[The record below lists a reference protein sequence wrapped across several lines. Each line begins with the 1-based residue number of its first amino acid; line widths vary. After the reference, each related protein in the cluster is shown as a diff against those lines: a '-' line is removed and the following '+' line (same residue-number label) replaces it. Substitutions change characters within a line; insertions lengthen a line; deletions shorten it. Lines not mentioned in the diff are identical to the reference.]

1 MNTDLSI
8 SRRIGR
14 LLEVF
19 STLRYRNMRLFWS
32 GLLAQVA
39 GQQMMMVTIGWLTFE
54 LTGSPLMLG
63 IINLLQA
70 APRIILNL
78 LGGALADRWNQRTLI
93 ILSQFASMLVLFAFA
108 SLTLTG
114 NIEVWHLGAGA
125 LLIGFFHAMD
135 EPSRASLFPHLLPR
149 RDLLPT
155 AVPLVSMAWQ
165 LSRLT
170 APAIAGFV
178 IHAAGAGTSF
188 FISAVGAAL
197 MITTIRLLQVGHI
210 PRDNRGSILQSISE
224 GMKYAWG
231 YDVFRI
237 VIGMAFFNSLLAM
250 GYILMLPV
258 FAADVFEVDSR
269 GLGLLYSF
277 GGAGGIVALLTVS
290 KLIKRFGAG
299 KVILGGI
306 LVLNSSLIAF
316 ALSPSFALALAFMTL
331 VGFAGHVYLTG
342 GEVLLQMLV
351 PDELRGR
358 VMGLYQSLWS
368 IMPLGAA
375 LLNSVAEYA
384 GAPVALAGG
393 SATVLLFALVVGL
406 PNKALRSSRVEL
418 DQPSPDRASKNQ
430 A

>member
-1 MNTDLSI
+1 MNANPSLS
-8 SRRIGR
+8 SRIGR
-14 LLEVF
+14 LLDVF

-39 GQQMMMVTIGWLTFE
+39 GQQMMTVTIGWLAFE
-54 LTGSPLMLG
+54 LTESPLALG
-63 IINLLQA
+63 IINLLLA
-70 APRIILNL
+70 APRIVLNL
-78 LGGALADRWNQRTLI
+78 VGGALADRWDQRTLI
-93 ILSQFASMLVLFAFA
+93 VIGQSLAMVVLLALA
-108 SLTLTG
+108 TLTLTG
-114 NIEVWHLGAGA
+114 NVEVWHLGAGA
-125 LLIGFFHAMD
+125 LLIGFFHALE

-155 AVPLVSMAWQ
+155 AVPLISMAWQ

-188 FISAVGAAL
+188 FISAAGGAL
-197 MITTIRLLQVGHI
+197 MITMIRLLQVGRI
-210 PRDNRGSILQSISE
+210 PRDQRGSILQSISE

-258 FAADVFEVDSR
+258 FAADVFQVDSR

-277 GGAGGIVALLTVS
+277 GGVGGIVALLTVS
-290 KLIKRFGAG
+290 KMVRRLGPG

-306 LVLNSSLIAF
+306 IVLNSALIAF
-316 ALSPSFALALAFMTL
+316 ALSPSFELALAFMTL

-375 LLNSVAEYA
+375 LLNSIAEFA
-384 GAPVALAGG
+384 GAPLALAGG
-393 SATVLLFALVVGL
+393 SATVLLFALVIGL
-406 PNKALRSSRVEL
+406 PNKALRSSSVET
-418 DQPSPDRASKNQ
+418 PAEPERAGQ

>member
-1 MNTDLSI
+1 
-8 SRRIGR
+8 
-14 LLEVF
+14 
-19 STLRYRNMRLFWS
+19 MRLFWS

-39 GQQMMMVTIGWLTFE
+39 GQQMMTVTIGWLAFE
-54 LTGSPLMLG
+54 LTESPLALG
-63 IINLLQA
+63 IINLLLA
-70 APRIILNL
+70 APRIVLNL
-78 LGGALADRWNQRTLI
+78 VGGALADRWDQRTLI
-93 ILSQFASMLVLFAFA
+93 VIGQSLAMVVLLALA
-108 SLTLTG
+108 TLTLTG
-114 NIEVWHLGAGA
+114 NVEVWHLGAGA
-125 LLIGFFHAMD
+125 LLIGFFHALE

-155 AVPLVSMAWQ
+155 AVPLISMAWQ

-188 FISAVGAAL
+188 FISAAGGAL
-197 MITTIRLLQVGHI
+197 MITMIRLLQVGRI
-210 PRDNRGSILQSISE
+210 PRDQRGSILQSISE

-258 FAADVFEVDSR
+258 FAADVFQVDSR

-277 GGAGGIVALLTVS
+277 GGVGGIVALLTVS
-290 KLIKRFGAG
+290 KMVRRLGPG

-306 LVLNSSLIAF
+306 IVLNSALIAF
-316 ALSPSFALALAFMTL
+316 ALSPSFELALAFMTL

-375 LLNSVAEYA
+375 LLNSIAEFA
-384 GAPVALAGG
+384 GAPLALAGG
-393 SATVLLFALVVGL
+393 SATVLLFALVIGL
-406 PNKALRSSRVEL
+406 PNKALRSSSVET
-418 DQPSPDRASKNQ
+418 PAEPERAGQ

>member
-78 LGGALADRWNQRTLI
+78 LGGALADRWNQRNLI

-188 FISAVGAAL
+188 FISAAGAAL
-197 MITTIRLLQVGHI
+197 MITTIRLLQVGRI
-210 PRDNRGSILQSISE
+210 PRDKRGSILQSISE

-393 SATVLLFALVVGL
+393 SATVLLFALVIGL
-406 PNKALRSSRVEL
+406 PNKALRSSRVEI
-418 DQPSPDRASKNQ
+418 PSESGQ
-430 A
+430 AG

>member
-1 MNTDLSI
+1 MNANPPTS
-8 SRRIGR
+8 SRIGR

-19 STLRYRNMRLFWS
+19 SALRYRNMRLFWS

-39 GQQMMMVTIGWLTFE
+39 GQQMMVVTMGWLTFE
-54 LTGSPLMLG
+54 LTGSPLTLG

-70 APRIILNL
+70 APRITLNL
-78 LGGALADRWNQRTLI
+78 LGGALADRWDQRTLI
-93 ILSQFASMLVLFAFA
+93 ILSQLAAMLVLLVIA

-114 NIEVWHLGAGA
+114 HIEVWHLGAGA
-125 LLIGFFHAMD
+125 LLIGFFHALD

-165 LSRLT
+165 VSRLT

-188 FISAVGAAL
+188 FISAAGAAL
-197 MITTIRLLQVGHI
+197 MITTIRLLNVDRI
-210 PRDNRGSILQSISE
+210 PRDKRGSILQSISE

-231 YDVFRI
+231 YGVFRI

-290 KLIKRFGAG
+290 RMINRFGSG
-299 KVILGGI
+299 RVILGGI
-306 LVLNSSLIAF
+306 LLLNSSLVAF
-316 ALSPSFALALAFMTL
+316 ALSPSFALAVALMTL
-331 VGFAGHVYLTG
+331 AGYAGHIYLTG

-375 LLNSVAEYA
+375 ILNSIAEYA
-384 GAPVALAGG
+384 GASLALAGG
-393 SATVLLFALVVGL
+393 SATVLLFALVVGV
-406 PNKALRSSRVEL
+406 PNKALRSSHAEMSR
-418 DQPSPDRASKNQ
+418 SAPDRSGPG
-430 A
+430 

>member
-1 MNTDLSI
+1 MNASPSI
-8 SRRIGR
+8 SQRIGR

-32 GLLAQVA
+32 GLVAQVA

-54 LTGSPLMLG
+54 LTGSPLTLG

-78 LGGALADRWNQRTLI
+78 VGGALADRWDQRTLI
-93 ILSQFASMLVLFAFA
+93 ILSQIASMLVLLAIA
-108 SLTLTG
+108 TLTLTG
-114 NIEVWHLGAGA
+114 DIKVWHLGVGA
-125 LLIGFFHAMD
+125 LLISFFQALD

-165 LSRLT
+165 MGRLT

-178 IHAAGAGTSF
+178 IHAAGADLSF
-188 FISAVGAAL
+188 FISAAGAAI
-197 MITTIRLLQVGHI
+197 MITMIRLLQVDRI
-210 PRDNRGSILQSISE
+210 ARSTQGSILQSITE

-231 YDVFRI
+231 YDIFRI
-237 VIGMAFFNSLLAM
+237 VIGMAFFNSVLAM

-258 FAADVFEVDSR
+258 FAADVFKVDAR
-269 GLGLLYSF
+269 GLGLLYSS
-277 GGAGGIVALLTVS
+277 GAIGGITALLTVS
-290 KLIKRFGAG
+290 KMVSRFGAG
-299 KVILGGI
+299 RVILGGI
-306 LVLNSSLIAF
+306 ILLNSTLLAF
-316 ALSPSFALALAFMTL
+316 ALSPSFALAVVFMTL
-331 VGFAGHVYLTG
+331 AGFAAHVYVTG

-358 VMGLYQSLWS
+358 VMGLYYSLWS

-375 LLNSVAEYA
+375 LLNSVAEYT
-384 GAPVALAGG
+384 GAPIALAGG
-393 SATVLLFALVVGL
+393 TTAVLLFALVIGL
-406 PNKALRSSRVEL
+406 PNKALRSSHAEMPPSEPERV
-418 DQPSPDRASKNQ
+418 DQG
-430 A
+430 

>member
-78 LGGALADRWNQRTLI
+78 LGGALADRWNQRNLI

-188 FISAVGAAL
+188 FISAAGAAL
-197 MITTIRLLQVGHI
+197 MITTIRLLQVGRI
-210 PRDNRGSILQSISE
+210 PRDKRGSILQSISE

-406 PNKALRSSRVEL
+406 PNKALRSSRVEI
-418 DQPSPDRASKNQ
+418 PSESGQ
-430 A
+430 AG